1 MLANCQVWLA
11 FHNGRNDDDLVH
23 VLPELAAIAQFTAEL
38 HGRLASVGVD
48 GLAGTVALYR
58 RLRATL
64 DEIPAGDIER
74 VRAQVV
80 ALERWLEDVAR
91 GVGELARLKQAT
103 GF

>member
-1 MLANCQVWLA
+1 MWLA

-38 HGRLASVGVD
+38 HGRLATVGVD

-64 DEIPAGDIER
+64 DGIPAGDIEH
-74 VRAQVV
+74 VRAHVV
-80 ALERWLEDVAR
+80 ALECWLRDAAR
-91 GVGELARLKQAT
+91 CFAELARLKQST
-103 GF
+103 GV

>member
-1 MLANCQVWLA
+1 VWLA

-38 HGRLASVGVD
+38 DGRLASVGVD
-48 GLAGTVALYR
+48 GFAGTVALYR

-64 DEIPAGDIER
+64 DGIPPADLDR

-80 ALERWLEDVAR
+80 ALEHWLDGVAR
-91 GVGELARLKQAT
+91 CLGELVRLKQAT

>member
-1 MLANCQVWLA
+1 MWLA
-11 FHNGRNDDDLVH
+11 FHNGHNDDDLVH
-23 VLPELAAIAQFTAEL
+23 VLPELEAIAQFTAEL

-64 DEIPAGDIER
+64 DGIPPADLDR
-74 VRAQVV
+74 VRADVV
-80 ALERWLEDVAR
+80 ALEHWLHDVGR
-91 GVGELARLKQAT
+91 FLGELARLKQAT